1 MLMMEEELMQT
12 DARADLYTRDINPV
26 GDVALLATGLAV
38 VASCN
43 NIPSYNTP
51 TPVYGHAAP
60 SVSRSLFFKNTNPAQ
75 YDFNW
80 EVKDEYS
87 GNDFGHQESRNGYDT
102 QGAHYVL
109 QLDGWLRR
117 VDYIV
122 NGDSGFVT
130 QVN

>member
-43 NIPSYNTP
+43 SIPSYNPP

-60 SVSRSLFFKNTNPAQ
+60 ATSSPAQ

-80 EVKDEYS
+80 EVKYEYS